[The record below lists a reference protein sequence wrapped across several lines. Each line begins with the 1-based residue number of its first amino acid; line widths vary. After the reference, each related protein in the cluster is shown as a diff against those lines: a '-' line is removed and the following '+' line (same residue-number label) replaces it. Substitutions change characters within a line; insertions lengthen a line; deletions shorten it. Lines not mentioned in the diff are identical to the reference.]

1 MSEVEDGQHFSD
13 KTVKSY
19 TGGDAI
25 TARHLYKDTFEFV
38 PRFKI
43 WLASNYKP
51 TVKGTDTGVW
61 RRMKL
66 IPFTVTV
73 PADQRDKHLEE
84 KLRAELPGILNW
96 ALAGCIE
103 WQSVGLNDPMVI
115 ADAVQEYRDDMD
127 VVGTW
132 LRDHCIFDPDAEMR
146 FDTAYKFFKAWS
158 EENYNF
164 AYSKK
169 RFGQHLGA
177 TSGLTAISK
186 PQRFYKGV
194 RLNGDVI
201 LDEHTEKFLRFSP
214 SVDSLWPKRQRAGDD
229 CPDSV

>member
-25 TARHLYKDTFEFV
+25 TARYLYKDTFEFV

-73 PADQRDKHLEE
+73 PPDQRDKHLEE

-96 ALAGCIE
+96 AVAGCIE
-103 WQSVGLNDPMVI
+103 WQSGGLCDPKLI
-115 ADAVQEYRDDMD
+115 SDAVQEYRDDMD

-132 LRDHCIFDPDAEMR
+132 LREHCVPDPDATIP
-146 FDTAYKFFKAWS
+146 FGTTYKFFKAWC

-164 AYSKK
+164 AYTKK
-169 RFGQHLGA
+169 RFGQHLA
-177 TSGLTAISK
+177 AAGLTAVSK

-194 RLNGDVI
+194 RLNGDII
-201 LDEHTEKFLRFSP
+201 LDEQTEKFLRFSP
-214 SVDSLWPKRQRAGDD
+214 AVDFLCLKRERPSDNGCA
-229 CPDSV
+229 DSV